1 MKLSYA
7 ICVCDEAFE
16 LRNLLAF
23 LVEVKDPED
32 EINVLVD
39 TGRVTD
45 KVRKVLGKYKS
56 EIVVH
61 EREFC
66 GNFSTHRNY
75 HNSLC
80 TGDYIF
86 VIDADEIPME
96 TLVRNVKTMITEAK
110 SELIYVPRLNICP
123 GYTQKWNTNKHGFNI
138 NENGWIN
145 WPDHQGRIYKNS
157 SQIEWANGVHET
169 VTGAEGVVALQ
180 PNPQLALWHVKTVE
194 RQDRQHDFY
203 EKL

>member
-96 TLVRNVKTMITEAK
+96 TLMRNVKAMITETK

>member
-96 TLVRNVKTMITEAK
+96 TLVRNVKTMITESK

>member
-23 LVEVKDPED
+23 LVEVKDEED

-39 TGRVTD
+39 TGRVTG
-45 KVRKVLGKYKS
+45 KVRNVLDRYKS
-56 EIVVH
+56 HVVVH

-66 GNFSTHRNY
+66 GNFSAHRNY

-96 TLVRNVKTMITEAK
+96 TLVRNVKKMITETK

-123 GYTQKWNTNKHGFNI
+123 GYTEKWNKEKHGFNI

-157 SQIEWANGVHET
+157 SQIEWTNGVHET

-194 RQDRQHDFY
+194 RQDMQHDFY
-203 EKL
+203 ETL

>member
-96 TLVRNVKTMITEAK
+96 TLVRNVKAMITETK

>member
-23 LVEVKDPED
+23 LVEVKDEED

-39 TGRVTD
+39 TGRVTE
-45 KVRKVLGKYKS
+45 KVRNVLDKYKS
-56 EIVVH
+56 HVVVH

-66 GNFSTHRNY
+66 GNFSSHRNY

-96 TLVRNVKTMITEAK
+96 TLVRNVKKMITETK
-110 SELIYVPRLNICP
+110 SELIYVPRLTICP
-123 GYTQKWNTNKHGFNI
+123 GYTEKWNKEKHGFNI

-157 SQIEWANGVHET
+157 SQIEWTNGVHET

-194 RQDRQHDFY
+194 RQDMQHDFY
-203 EKL
+203 ETL

>member
-96 TLVRNVKTMITEAK
+96 TLVRNVKTMITETN

>member
-23 LVEVKDPED
+23 LVEVKDEED

-39 TGRVTD
+39 TGRVTE
-45 KVRKVLGKYKS
+45 KVRNVLDKYKS
-56 EIVVH
+56 HVVVH

-66 GNFSTHRNY
+66 GNFSSHRNY

-96 TLVRNVKTMITEAK
+96 TLVRNVKKMITETK

-123 GYTQKWNTNKHGFNI
+123 GYKEKWNKEKHGFNI

-157 SQIEWANGVHET
+157 SQIEWTNGVHET

-194 RQDRQHDFY
+194 RQDMQHDFY
-203 EKL
+203 ETL